1 MHIISKSRP
10 GSAGQINRAPP
21 RVVDET
27 GITRAALP
35 HAAGLR
41 QLVHVLARQAAR
53 EWLAEAD
60 EFRQPAHLSWQQ

>member
-1 MHIISKSRP
+1 MHIISKSPP
-10 GSAGQINRAPP
+10 GSAGQINCDPP

-27 GITRAALP
+27 GIKRVALP
-35 HAAGLR
+35 HGAELR

-60 EFRQPAHLSWQQ
+60 ELRQPAHLRWQQ